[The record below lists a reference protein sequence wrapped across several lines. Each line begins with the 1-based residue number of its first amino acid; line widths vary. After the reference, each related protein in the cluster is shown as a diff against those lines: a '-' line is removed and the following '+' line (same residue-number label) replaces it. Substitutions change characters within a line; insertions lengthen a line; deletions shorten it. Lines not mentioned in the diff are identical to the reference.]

1 MSSVQILT
9 FPSGP
14 LATNAYLIICKKSQE
29 CAIVDPAPEIGR
41 PFIQLIEQKKLIPTK
56 IILTHSHWDHIAD
69 VKIIASHFSL
79 PVLVHKEDAYN
90 LISPGSDGIGMRL
103 HIEPTLPDQLLSDGD
118 IIAVG
123 KTIWQVIHTPGHSPG
138 SICLFCPEEKIL
150 LSGDT
155 LFKNSIGNLSFSSSC
170 KERMWPSLKKLS
182 LLPSETIVY
191 PGHGPTTTIGKES
204 FLDHAEEV
212 FG

>member
-1 MSSVQILT
+1 MATIQILA

-14 LATNAYLIICKKSQE
+14 LATNAYVVICKETQN
-29 CAIVDPAPEIGR
+29 CAIIDPAPGIGK

-69 VKIIASHFSL
+69 VKILADHFSL

-90 LISPGSDGIGMRL
+90 LISPGSDGLGCRMS
-103 HIEPTLPDQLLSDGD
+103 IEPRMPDQLLSDGD
-118 IIAVG
+118 TIAIG
-123 KTIWQVIHTPGHSPG
+123 TATWQVIHTPGHSPG
-138 SICLFCPEEKIL
+138 SICLFCPEEKML

-155 LFKNSIGNLSFSSSC
+155 LFKSSIGNLSFSSSC
-170 KERMWPSLKKLS
+170 PARMWPSLKKLS
-182 LLPSETIVY
+182 LLPPETIVY

-204 FLDHAEEV
+204 FLDHAEDV